1 MHAHVGASLLQL
13 WHASEAPSLVVVG
26 TGKNVGKTVA
36 LRAIYRAALEHGSIC
51 ALTSIGR
58 DGEAVDVVDAA
69 AKPRFWLEP
78 QTVVATA
85 RDVLPRSPASEILA
99 LPPYTTAAGSLVYA
113 RVRAAAN
120 YELIGPPSA
129 SALRAVVD
137 ELLAFA
143 PYVLVDGA
151 MDRVAALAG
160 ARDAIVV
167 ACGAAAAR
175 TIDEAIDDVRAL
187 VLRLRTPRLEE
198 SDERLTIDGA
208 LTPSTTAR
216 LIAAHEKRAIVV
228 RDPTQIAL
236 SGKAALHAYEHL
248 QIRCER
254 PLRVIAAT
262 VASIGR
268 ERTFD
273 PHTFAQRV
281 ARATDLP
288 VFDVYAAERAA

>member
-1 MHAHVGASLLQL
+1 MHAQVGESLLQL
-13 WHASEAPSLVVVG
+13 WDASRARSLVVVG
-26 TGKNVGKTVA
+26 TGKNVGKTVT
-36 LRAIYRAALEHGSIC
+36 LRTIYRAC
-51 ALTSIGR
+51 AQRNLVCGLTSIGR
-58 DGEAVDVVDAA
+58 DGEAVDVVDAS
-69 AKPRFWLEP
+69 AKPRLWLEP

-85 RDVLPRSPASEILA
+85 REVLPRAPASEMLA
-99 LPPYTTAAGSLVYA
+99 LSPYMTAAGALVYA
-113 RVRAAAN
+113 RVRVAAN

-137 ELLAFA
+137 ELLALV

-151 MDRVAALAG
+151 IDRVAALAG
-160 ARDAIVV
+160 AQDAIVV

-175 TIDEAIDDVRAL
+175 TLDEAIDDVRAL
-187 VLRLRTPRLEE
+187 VMRLRTPRLEE
-198 SDERLTIDGA
+198 TDERLEIEGA

-216 LIAAHEKRAIVV
+216 LIASKEKRAIVV

-236 SGKAALHAYEHL
+236 SGRTALHAYEHL
-248 QIRCER
+248 RIRCER

-273 PHTFAQRV
+273 PNTFAAEV
-281 ARATDLP
+281 ARATGLP
-288 VFDVYAAERAA
+288 TFDVYAAERAA